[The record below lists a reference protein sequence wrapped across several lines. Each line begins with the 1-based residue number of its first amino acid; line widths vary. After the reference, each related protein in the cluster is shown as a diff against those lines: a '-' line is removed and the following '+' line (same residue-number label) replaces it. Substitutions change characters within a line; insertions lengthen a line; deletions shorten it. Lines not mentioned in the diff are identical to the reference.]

1 MGCLRLV
8 HSAPS
13 VPTPESACLGAFE
26 REIEYIFAT
35 LRRLGAAPGEA
46 EDLAQEIFMVLYR
59 NWTTLDTDRPL
70 RPYLFGIAFRIVCAH
85 RRRRVRE
92 IPYPALDANDGAPG
106 PEVALQ
112 SREAT
117 ALLLTALDS
126 VPMARRGVVIMH
138 DLDEVPIPDIARIL
152 SISRFGVYARL
163 RKGRKELGAAV
174 RRLSRG
180 GARR

>member
-26 REIEYIFAT
+26 RELEYIFAT

-46 EDLAQEIFMVLYR
+46 EDLAQELFMVLYR

-92 IPYPALDANDGAPG
+92 IPYPALDASDGAPG

-126 VPMARRGVVIMH
+126 VPM
-138 DLDEVPIPDIARIL
+138 
-152 SISRFGVYARL
+152 
-163 RKGRKELGAAV
+163 
-174 RRLSRG
+174 
-180 GARR
+180 